1 MRRKSLSYQII
12 TIFIVTTAIFLY
24 AADHHLRGAES
35 VLNAAPKYLGA
46 ASCASSGCHGGG
58 GHHQNQFL
66 VWSLRDFHSQRPFA
80 TLTTARSRQIAD
92 ALQIKDATA
101 DNRCTS
107 CHSPLQDVPV
117 ALRGVAFKVSEAVS
131 CESCHGPS
139 EHWLRSHTRPDYSHA
154 DRIAAGM
161 RDLKN
166 LYVRANTC
174 IACHQIV
181 AQPLLRAGHPELIF
195 ELDGQCV
202 SEPKHWR
209 EKTNWHGAQAWLVG
223 QAAALREM
231 SWQLATSVRHDRD
244 EKLTARTDALFWL
257 LRKLDEANR
266 GLPPTLRLNAP
277 SNTPPDYSALHSA
290 ADKLARSTAEIDWTA
305 EITST
310 LLATLA
316 KTSSDFRA
324 ALPVQQQAL
333 RAERLVLGLDRLLA
347 STNRTSVEARLND
360 LFKLTQSLPDFDP
373 ARFSAT
379 LDEFARTLDK

>member
-1 MRRKSLSYQII
+1 VRRKSLSCEIN
-12 TIFIVTTAIFLY
+12 TISIVTTALFLY
-24 AADHHLRGAES
+24 ATAPYLNGAET
-35 VLNAAPKYLGA
+35 VPNANPKYLGA
-46 ASCASSGCHGGG
+46 VSCASSGCHGGG
-58 GHHQNQFL
+58 GRNQNQFL

-80 TLTTARSRQIAD
+80 TLTTARSKQIAD
-92 ALQIKDATA
+92 ALQIKDPAA

-107 CHSPLQDVPV
+107 CHSPLHDVPV
-117 ALRGVAFKVSEAVS
+117 SLRGATFKVSEAVS

-154 DRIAAGM
+154 DRVAAGM

-231 SWQLATSVRHDRD
+231 SWQLATSIRHNPD
-244 EKLTARTDALFWL
+244 EKLAGRANALFWL
-257 LRKLDEANR
+257 LQKFDGANR
-266 GLPPTLRLNAP
+266 SLPAALRLNGP
-277 SNTPPDYSALHSA
+277 SNNPSDYSALHSA
-290 ADKLARSTAEIDWTA
+290 ADKLARSAAEVDWTA
-305 EITST
+305 EMTST
-310 LLATLA
+310 LLTTLA
-316 KTSSDFRA
+316 KTGSDFRA
-324 ALPVQQQAL
+324 ELAVQQHAL

-347 STNRTSVEARLND
+347 STTRSSADARLND

-379 LDEFARTLDK
+379 LDEFARTIDK